1 MGEARTLPRT
11 YCLSGTMRS
20 HDFMKSDEA
29 DQAAWEAA
37 KGAVSGAAK
46 WGVATAIL
54 GAIGYAWSPVY
65 RATYSVQGV
74 YTDVGHG
81 AGQHDRCRL
90 KAQRVRGQDEN
101 AEKGPARQGQMATVR
116 GRAHERKWQVSTATQ
131 GDSSIQYHSCRL
143 LVHTLNP
150 ILVLAKR

>member
-1 MGEARTLPRT
+1 
-11 YCLSGTMRS
+11 MRS

-65 RATYSVQGV
+65 RATTIQFKV
-74 YTDVGHG
+74 YIQMSGMVLGSMIDADSKLREYEAKMRMQRRVLR
-81 AGQHDRCRL
+81 DRARWQQYEEEL
-90 KAQRVRGQDEN
+90 TRGN
-101 AEKGPARQGQMATVR
+101 GK
-116 GRAHERKWQVSTATQ
+116 
-131 GDSSIQYHSCRL
+131 
-143 LVHTLNP
+143 
-150 ILVLAKR
+150 